1 MATTELPVQFRDTD
15 ARINRLVEAAVNHPR
30 PRLLHSLAFMFCLA
44 GIFAAPAAPADG
56 WPTAHGDP
64 ANTNNVDV
72 RTAPAR
78 QPAATIPLRDIATG
92 VTPVIAPDGTL
103 YIGNERGKLM
113 SFSADGTAGWS
124 RDLGG
129 FQSVT
134 AQAAIGS
141 DGSIYLVGVA
151 TIRDHRTD
159 PPATQH
165 VAELHRFTAGG
176 GWLWHV
182 QLAGPVEGMIHS
194 PPNIVRV
201 GDSDVIMIATG
212 QKQGGF
218 ETFLTAYSDGGAV
231 LAQEKVT
238 APLPPVGDVT
248 GGPDWGALWPDFL
261 DFLECVP
268 TLACEFSAT
277 VEAPIEQ
284 RLPTKLVRPLPA
296 LAVFAQTESGLPS
309 VFISDRFHDL
319 VGYSFTG
326 SAFTELMRIHDDDR
340 YLTSAPLVWP
350 NAPVMIG
357 FGGPDADA
365 GTMFVSLSP
374 GYTGGPVTTH
384 RIATPPFVATPTAL
398 GNAMFALV
406 EFGGGVTFLNGGN
419 VVKRTSLPGQS
430 IAAAAASRT
439 HVFVSTVTGLFTFN
453 KATME
458 KSDEFAWTKGG
469 TSQPVIGPQGHVYA
483 IAQDTL
489 YVFPPR
495 RIPDV
500 PVGPLHDITS
510 GNPQPLTPPTGS
522 VLTEPGT
529 TAPLPQIVPADAQPL
544 PEIQPDVPSRTYKPP
559 LTAGGNRLL
568 ACLDLDGDDCGNS
581 QQRAIAENFCRS
593 QGFDR
598 AVELDVDSRRGT
610 AETLD
615 GQLCSKKK
623 CKVFDFIVC
632 RK

>member
-1 MATTELPVQFRDTD
+1 ML
-15 ARINRLVEAAVNHPR
+15 
-30 PRLLHSLAFMFCLA
+30 CLA
-44 GIFAAPAAPADG
+44 GIFAAQAAPADA

-64 ANTNNVDV
+64 ANSNSVDV

-78 QPAATIPLRDIATG
+78 QPAATILLRGIATG
-92 VTPVIAPDGTL
+92 VTPVIAPDSTF
-103 YIGNERGKLM
+103 YIGDERGKLM
-113 SFSADGTAGWS
+113 SFSADGTPGWS

-134 AQAAIGS
+134 TPAAIGS
-141 DGSIYLVGVA
+141 DGSIYVVGVA

-159 PPATQH
+159 PPATQY

-182 QLAGPVEGMIHS
+182 PLAGPVEGMIHS

-201 GDSDVIMIATG
+201 GDTDVIMVATG

-231 LAQEKVT
+231 LAQQIVT
-238 APLPPVGDVT
+238 ARPPVGDVT

-261 DFLECVP
+261 STFLDCVTNP
-268 TLACEFSAT
+268 GCKFSAT
-277 VEAPIEQ
+277 VETPIER
-284 RLPTKLVRPLPA
+284 RLPKNLVRPLPA
-296 LAVFAQTESGLPS
+296 LAVFAQTDSGGPW
-309 VFISDRFHDL
+309 VFVTDRFHDL

-326 SAFTELMRIHDDDR
+326 SAFIELMRIHDNDR

-357 FGGPDADA
+357 FGGPDADP

-384 RIATPPFVATPTAL
+384 RIATQPFVATPTAL
-398 GNAMFALV
+398 GNAKFALV
-406 EFGGGVTFLNGGN
+406 EFAGGVTFLNGGN
-419 VVKRTSLPGQS
+419 VLKRNQLPGQS
-430 IAAAAASRT
+430 IAAAAASRN

-458 KSDEFAWTKGG
+458 KSNEFAWTNGG
-469 TSQPVIGPQGHVYA
+469 ISQPVIGPQGHVYA

-489 YVFPPR
+489 YVFPPS
-495 RIPDV
+495 RIPDA

-510 GNPQPLTPPTGS
+510 GDPQPLTPPAGS
-522 VLTEPGT
+522 VVTEPGT
-529 TAPLPQIVPADAQPL
+529 TAPLPQIFPADAQPL
-544 PEIQPDVPSRTYKPP
+544 PEIQPDEPSRTYKPP
-559 LTAGGNRLL
+559 LTASGNRLF
-568 ACLDLDGDDCGNS
+568 ACLELDGDDCGNS
-581 QQRAIAENFCRS
+581 QQRAIAEAFCRS

-598 AVELDVDSRRGT
+598 AVDLDINSTRGT

-623 CKVFDFIVC
+623 CKVFGYIVC